1 MMTLQR
7 QPIAPS
13 HRLLSTL
20 CARLAWCAVGL
31 CLLGLLTPLAR
42 AQASPKEILK
52 GRFESVRN
60 ASKDNPFGRDLFLES
75 SESSTEL
82 KGDVYALVDSPYAK
96 LAAALKQPANWCDV
110 LNLHINTKSCVPD
123 GREAPT
129 QMAVHIGRKHDQP
142 LTDAYLI
149 NFSFRLHS
157 AGADYFLA
165 RMDAPTG
172 PLATRDYRI
181 AMEATPW
188 DANRSLVHLTYA
200 YGFGMPG
207 RLAMQGYL
215 ATLGSGKVGFTITGR
230 RAAGSVDYIDGV
242 RGVVERN
249 TMRYYLAID
258 AYLTSLREPP
268 ADQLDRR
275 LKIWFDATETHARQ
289 LHELDW
295 PAYLAMKHSES
306 QRQPALR

>member
-42 AQASPKEILK
+42 AQASPNEILK

-82 KGDVYALVDSPYAK
+82 KGDVYARVDSPYAK

-215 ATLGSGKVGFTITGR
+215 ATLGSGKVGFMYMLSGGTDASNTDPYATKPGADKHWVKTGAHVMLVGAEPAFYEMYPK
-230 RAAGSVDYIDGV
+230 AADPDTAVPYVMWAGTPYQHLMVPV
-242 RGVVERN
+242 
-249 TMRYYLAID
+249 
-258 AYLTSLREPP
+258 
-268 ADQLDRR
+268 
-275 LKIWFDATETHARQ
+275 K
-289 LHELDW
+289 
-295 PAYLAMKHSES
+295 
-306 QRQPALR
+306 